1 MKRGWLFWLLVIV
14 FLWVV
19 VRWFTE
25 RALHYIYEHVNQFYN
40 FKGLHQFKEKFH
52 PHWSPRYLA
61 YPGMASLPAVAIT
74 LVRADSGADFAREYL
89 RNPIEGWRERR
100 ERGEVDEGDTARV
113 TD

>member
-1 MKRGWLFWLLVIV
+1 
-14 FLWVV
+14 
-19 VRWFTE
+19 
-25 RALHYIYEHVNQFYN
+25 
-40 FKGLHQFKEKFH
+40 
-52 PHWSPRYLA
+52 
-61 YPGMASLPAVAIT
+61 MASLPAVAIT